1 MRSIILCRLH
11 HSHDDAPGRADWHV
25 PLDPENP
32 GAKQHVVTGRND
44 IARPG
49 RLGPRWSNP
58 CGPDR
63 ARSRRAANRGRG
75 PSRKSP
81 TGFPPDRGDCS
92 IRPAPAPPQAAWG
105 LDKTAL
111 GAMKRAVVMPG
122 FTPAGG
128 RIAQLVEQLT
138 LNQRVQGSNPCAPT
152 KEIRIYS
159 RHRSDFEFFSQ
170 YSQQIRE
177 SPCILR
183 RFWRL

>member
-11 HSHDDAPGRADWHV
+11 RCHDDAPGRADWHD

-49 RLGPRWSNP
+49 RLGPRWPNP
-58 CGPDR
+58 SGPDR

-75 PSRKSP
+75 LSRKSP
-81 TGFPPDRGDCS
+81 TGFPPDRRDCS
-92 IRPAPAPPQAAWG
+92 IRPALAPPQAAWG

-111 GAMKRAVVMPG
+111 GAMKRAVVVPG
-122 FTPAGG
+122 FTPVGG

-152 KEIRIYS
+152 NEINS
-159 RHRSDFEFFSQ
+159 LD
-170 YSQQIRE
+170 
-177 SPCILR
+177 
-183 RFWRL
+183 RFL

>member
-1 MRSIILCRLH
+1 MQSIILCRLH
-11 HSHDDAPGRADWHV
+11 RCHDDAPGRADWHD

-49 RLGPRWSNP
+49 RLGPRWPNP
-58 CGPDR
+58 SGPDR

-81 TGFPPDRGDCS
+81 AGFPPDRGDCS
-92 IRPAPAPPQAAWG
+92 IRPALAPPQASRG

-152 KEIRIYS
+152 NEIN
-159 RHRSDFEFFSQ
+159 DLCDCNGF
-170 YSQQIRE
+170 
-177 SPCILR
+177 P
-183 RFWRL
+183 WRDAVWRGPGNAFGAF